1 MFLKNEFFLH
11 LCSRV
16 KDYPLRKEKKEHM
29 QSKEFIK
36 NQVKIFVSATNPE
49 EYLELAE
56 QEHSLIILDV
66 PIKDYTLTEIARLVE
81 DNNARVVR
89 METFPLEDGISL
101 LVSLKMD
108 VTDITAVLR
117 SFERFSYNVVYYF
130 MREGEMNESYED
142 RLKELMLYL
151 DM

>member
-1 MFLKNEFFLH
+1 
-11 LCSRV
+11 
-16 KDYPLRKEKKEHM
+16 M

-36 NQVKIFVSATNPE
+36 KQIKSFVSATNPE

-66 PIKDYTLTEIARLVE
+66 PIKDYTLAEIARLVE
-81 DNNARVVR
+81 DNNARIVR
-89 METFPLEDGISL
+89 MEAFPLEDGISL

-108 VTDITAVLR
+108 VTDISAVLR

-130 MREGEMNESYED
+130 MREGEINQTHED
-142 RLKELMLYL
+142 RLKELMHYL

>member
-1 MFLKNEFFLH
+1 
-11 LCSRV
+11 
-16 KDYPLRKEKKEHM
+16 M

-36 NQVKIFVSATNPE
+36 KQIKSYVSATTPQ

-66 PIKDYTLTEIARLVE
+66 PIKDYTLAEIARLVE
-81 DNNARVVR
+81 DNNARIIR
-89 METFPLEDGISL
+89 LETVPLQDGLSL

-117 SFERFSYNVVYYF
+117 SFERYSYNVIYSY
-130 MREGEMNESYED
+130 MREGEMNETYED
-142 RLKELMLYL
+142 RLKELMHYL